1 MFKAVSTAGLV
12 VDDELKW
19 SDLTPEEQAA
29 LIRLGYKPEFG
40 AIIHGNLDLELQ
52 HADRRD

>member
-12 VDDELKW
+12 VDSELKW